1 MPPSKSPTEFPQSRR
16 IRQTRRG
23 IERSEGIICTASEL
37 FLEKGYE
44 GSSMEEIIQR
54 SGGSK
59 SHIYREF
66 GGKDGLFL
74 ASVKFLCDE
83 VQVSIE
89 TVDVSALSVKGGLQ
103 KLALSLVQ
111 VLLTERHLALQRLVF
126 AEAARFNKA
135 GEIWFERGPQM
146 THRIFSRYFE
156 SCMKARLLRRADP
169 MLAASLFCDMLSGH
183 ILDRAWLGIGRR
195 PSRAE
200 AKRTINAA
208 IDVFLNGYGGPLKN

>member
-1 MPPSKSPTEFPQSRR
+1 MPRSKSPTEFPQSRR

-23 IERSEGIICTASEL
+23 IKRSEEIIRAASDL

-66 GGKDGLFL
+66 GGKEGLFL
-74 ASVKFLCDE
+74 ASVKYLCDE

-89 TVDVSALSVKGGLQ
+89 TVDVSALSVKAGLQ

-126 AEAARFNKA
+126 AEGQRFHKA

-146 THRIFSRYFE
+146 THRIFCRYFE
-156 SCMKARLLRRADP
+156 SCMRARLLRRADP
-169 MLAASLFCDMLSGH
+169 MLAAALFCDMLSGH
-183 ILDRAWLGIGRR
+183 ILDRAWLGIGKR

-200 AKRTINAA
+200 AKRTIDAA
-208 IDVFLNGYGGPLKN
+208 VDMFLDGYAKLRKS